1 MSFDRINKLKFEFV
15 GFFRLVFARV
25 VSWIKSDRR
34 SAWVE
39 FVTLTLGSAGSSFG
53 LAASAARLSPRA
65 RASGA

>member
-39 FVTLTLGSAGSSFG
+39 FLTSTPESADMPCDLAVTGARSS
-53 LAASAARLSPRA
+53 PIA
-65 RASGA
+65 RASVA